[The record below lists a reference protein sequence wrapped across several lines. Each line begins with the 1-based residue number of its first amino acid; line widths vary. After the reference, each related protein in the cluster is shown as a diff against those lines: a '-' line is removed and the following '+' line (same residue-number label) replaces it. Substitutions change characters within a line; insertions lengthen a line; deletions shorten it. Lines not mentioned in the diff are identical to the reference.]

1 MGPPASLQEL
11 AHEVVRRASL
21 PPATSIATAESCTGG
36 LLASLLTSVPGASAA
51 FLGGVVAYSNQVKV
65 SQLGVPADLLE
76 QVGAVSEEVALA
88 MAEGVRRA
96 LGAHLGVGIT
106 GVAGPGHSELKP
118 PGLVYVA
125 LAAPGEARCVK
136 LVDDLGREGNRLAAA
151 SLALQLLSDH
161 LPATGASRAG

>member
-1 MGPPASLQEL
+1 MDPAAGIQEM
-11 AHEVVRRASL
+11 AREVVRRASL
-21 PPATSIATAESCTGG
+21 PPPISIATAESCTGG
-36 LLASLLTSVPGASAA
+36 LLASLLTAVPGASVA

-65 SQLGVPADLLE
+65 SQLGVPPDLLE
-76 QVGAVSEEVALA
+76 QVGAVSEEVAVA
-88 MAEGVRRA
+88 MAEGVRRV

-125 LAAPGEARCVK
+125 LAAPEGARCLK

>member
-1 MGPPASLQEL
+1 MGPPTRIQEL
-11 AHEVVRRASL
+11 AFEVVRRASL
-21 PPATSIATAESCTGG
+21 PPTTSIATAESCTGG
-36 LLASLLTSVPGASAA
+36 LLASLLTSVPGASVA

-125 LAAPGEARCVK
+125 LAAPGGARCK
-136 LVDDLGREGNRLAAA
+136 RLVDDLGREGNRLAAA

-161 LPATGASRAG
+161 LPAKGAPRAD

>member
-1 MGPPASLQEL
+1 MDPPTRIQEL
-11 AHEVVRRASL
+11 TREVVHRASL

-88 MAEGVRRA
+88 MAKGVRRA
-96 LGAHLGVGIT
+96 LGADLGVGIT
-106 GVAGPGHSELKP
+106 GVAGPGHSEMKP

-125 LAAPGEARCVK
+125 LAAPAGAHCAK

-161 LPATGASRAG
+161 LAATGDRRER

>member
-1 MGPPASLQEL
+1 MGPPTRIQEL
-11 AHEVVRRASL
+11 ALEVVRRASL
-21 PPATSIATAESCTGG
+21 PPTTSIATAESCTGG
-36 LLASLLTSVPGASAA
+36 LLASLLTSVPGASVA

-76 QVGAVSEEVALA
+76 QVGAVSEEVAVA
-88 MAEGVRRA
+88 MAEGARRV

-125 LAAPGEARCVK
+125 LAAPEGSRCLK

-161 LPATGASRAG
+161 LPATGVSRAG